1 MAPGSQFCL
10 SSFAR
15 QLHGWRWASGTRHL
29 LLVPPWVHDVWRLSL
44 WYWDPSVVSHVAG
57 LRVLAKESV
66 SRFGFEKV
74 LCCYHLEN
82 SDSTSFSGLGG
93 RGHPSRPGLRKW
105 LQGSLFFFSPV
116 VLINDYF
123 SLFFWDLT
131 ENFQSYLYDG
141 AKQRPKKGNTVQQP
155 HLYLV
160 SFK

>member
-74 LCCYHLEN
+74 PCCYHLEN

-105 LQGSLFFFSPV
+105 LQGSLFFFPLLFWLMTTFLCSFEIWLRTSNHIYMMELSRDQRRETQSSS
-116 VLINDYF
+116 LIYI
-123 SLFFWDLT
+123 
-131 ENFQSYLYDG
+131 
-141 AKQRPKKGNTVQQP
+141 
-155 HLYLV
+155 
-160 SFK
+160 